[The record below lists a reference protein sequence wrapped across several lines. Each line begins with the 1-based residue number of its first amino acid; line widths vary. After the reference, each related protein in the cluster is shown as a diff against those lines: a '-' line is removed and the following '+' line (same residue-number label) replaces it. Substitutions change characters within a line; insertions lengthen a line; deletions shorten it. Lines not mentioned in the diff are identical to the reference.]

1 MAILDQFGTSLCL
14 FLSSKG
20 HPILHFFST
29 IHAFQSLS
37 YRSTCS
43 REREKQLS
51 SEEAE
56 MENSEGAQ
64 AIAFSEEQEALVVNS
79 WNVMKQHAAD
89 TALSFF
95 LKIFE
100 IAPSA
105 TQLFS
110 FLRDADVSLD
120 KNPKLK
126 AHAMAVFTMACES
139 AAQLRKT
146 GKVAVRETTL
156 KKLGATHMN
165 SGVIDEHFEVV
176 KFALLETIKDAVPEM
191 WCPEMKDAWGQAYD
205 HLAAAMKEEMK
216 LLSASV

>member
-1 MAILDQFGTSLCL
+1 MLE
-14 FLSSKG
+14 
-20 HPILHFFST
+20 
-29 IHAFQSLS
+29 
-37 YRSTCS
+37 STCS
-43 REREKQLS
+43 REREREAAQ
-51 SEEAE
+51 EAE
-56 MENSEGAQ
+56 MENSEGGAQ
-64 AIAFSEEQEALVVNS
+64 AIAFGEEQEALVVNS

-110 FLRDADVSLD
+110 FLRDADVPLD

-156 KKLGATHMN
+156 KKLGATHIN

-205 HLAAAMKEEMK
+205 HLAAAIKEEMK
-216 LLSASV
+216 LLSTRV

>member
-1 MAILDQFGTSLCL
+1 M
-14 FLSSKG
+14 SK
-20 HPILHFFST
+20 
-29 IHAFQSLS
+29 
-37 YRSTCS
+37 
-43 REREKQLS
+43 
-51 SEEAE
+51 EAE
-56 MENSEGAQ
+56 MENSEGAE
-64 AIAFSEEQEALVVNS
+64 AIAFGEEQEAPVVNS
-79 WNVMKQHAAD
+79 WNAMKQHAAETSVLD
-89 TALSFF
+89 R
-95 LKIFE
+95 IFE

-110 FLRDADVSLD
+110 FLRDADVPLD

-146 GKVAVRETTL
+146 GKVAVRETSL

-165 SGVIDEHFEVV
+165 SGVIEEHFEVTYSH
-176 KFALLETIKDAVPEM
+176 KSPEKTIKDAVPEM
-191 WCPEMKDAWGQAYD
+191 WCPAMKDAWGQAYD